1 MLGTRK
7 TERTLRLSVMLM
19 LVLLSGCIGF
29 TGFKTEITLTGGT
42 VPTFGLS
49 GSGKIVDFI
58 LTGPQQRQG
67 EGLQAFTVWEFRP
80 LGNIDNQ
87 DTLDR
92 LRSVKYGEVPKGYRQ
107 LYPENDSLPPPL
119 KEGESYLLQI
129 YTDNAPWGQI
139 AFEIRDGKA
148 IEKPI
153 K

>member
-1 MLGTRK
+1 
-7 TERTLRLSVMLM
+7 M

-29 TGFKTEITLTGGT
+29 TGFKTEITLAGGT
-42 VPTFGLS
+42 IPTFGLS

-58 LTGPQQRQG
+58 VTGPRQRSG

-80 LGNIDNQ
+80 LGNIDYL

-92 LRSVKYGEVPKGYRQ
+92 LKSVKYGEVPKGYRQ
-107 LYPENDSLPPPL
+107 LYPENNSPPL
-119 KEGESYLLQI
+119 PLMEGQSYLLQI

-148 IEKPI
+148 MEKPI